1 MTNLDATGL
10 LDKHLKENT
19 ANGNMHPSENWYEK
33 DYRDAEDIVWG
44 FTDIN
49 WHSLKKIFA
58 QRSPVWQ
65 EACVFILGE
74 SGSKG
79 SEKML
84 TDIFIDGEDKIA
96 CYAAVILSGQK
107 NSEFSDQDQTKISS
121 RLQELL
127 TEEKYKK
134 FGDHYRASLEK
145 ISEQI
150 QTKPKLF

>member
-1 MTNLDATGL
+1 MTNLDSTGL

-19 ANGNMHPSENWYEK
+19 VNGNMHPSENWYEK

-44 FTDIN
+44 FTDLN

-58 QRSPVWQ
+58 ERSHVWQ

-74 SGSKG
+74 SGSSG
-79 SEKML
+79 AENML

-96 CYAAVILSGQK
+96 CHAAVILSGQK
-107 NSEFSDQDQTKISS
+107 ISEFSDEDQTKISS
-121 RLQELL
+121 RLEELL
-127 TEEKYKK
+127 TEGKYKK